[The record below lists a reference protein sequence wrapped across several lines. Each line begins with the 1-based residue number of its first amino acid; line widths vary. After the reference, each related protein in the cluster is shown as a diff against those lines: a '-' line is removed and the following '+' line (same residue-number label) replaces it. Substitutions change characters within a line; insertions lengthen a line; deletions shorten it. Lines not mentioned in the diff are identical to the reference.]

1 MRHRAALATL
11 TVDNRTDRRLQ
22 IAFRPAASPGGA
34 VVVGEVD
41 PAATATMAPIP
52 AGEPLILVAVDP
64 EGRRF
69 DLAPRSFDLDATWTW
84 VIPADAAFQPNS
96 GERSP

>member
-11 TVDNRTDRRLQ
+11 TVDNRTDKRLR

-34 VVVGEVD
+34 VVVGEVE
-41 PAATATMAPIP
+41 PAASATMAPIP
-52 AGEPLILVAVDP
+52 AGELVILVALDP

-69 DLAPRSFDLDATWTW
+69 DLEPRSFDVDATWTW
-84 VIPADAAFQPNS
+84 VIPADAAFQPAQEGS
-96 GERSP
+96 SP